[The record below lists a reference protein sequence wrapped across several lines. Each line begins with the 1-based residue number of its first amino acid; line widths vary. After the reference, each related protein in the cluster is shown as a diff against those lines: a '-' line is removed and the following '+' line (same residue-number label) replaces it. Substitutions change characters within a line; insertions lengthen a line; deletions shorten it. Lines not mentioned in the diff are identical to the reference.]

1 MKILF
6 VGVLDKEWSTNC
18 SMKRVL
24 EDAGHTV
31 ISFNYRTITENF
43 KSTGLPN
50 KWLDKLASFL
60 RSERVPLNFGWYYKR
75 GSRNKM
81 NSLLLDKVK
90 QEEFDLVLL
99 SKTDTVD
106 PRLLTKINKY
116 SPTWYFFMDPM
127 DQVRHI
133 NATAYAVRAT
143 WASATFS
150 DVTEHFKKAGANAYW
165 ITQGVDTEV
174 FKPKSL
180 PKSYDVVFVGTK
192 TAKRQR
198 YINALENAGILVTCF
213 GDGWQNPQVFHDKLV
228 NIYHKSRIIL
238 NFCRAGRG
246 FSIRVFQVMGTGSFL
261 LSEYCSDFEAFFKA
275 GLHLDWFKDEEG
287 LVDKTKHYLANESQC
302 QKIAMQGSAYV
313 YENCSWKK
321 SMNDIC
327 KIVKVCEKLVS

>member
-18 SMKRVL
+18 SMKRAL
-24 EDAGHTV
+24 EDSGHTV
-31 ISFNYRTITENF
+31 VPFNYRTISDKYNLSSISYE
-43 KSTGLPN
+43 LLDM
-50 KWLDKLASFL
+50 WLDKLASFL
-60 RSERVPLNFGWYYKR
+60 RSEKVPLNFGWYYRRR
-75 GSRNKM
+75 GRKEM
-81 NSLLLDKVK
+81 NGLLLDEVRRNG
-90 QEEFDLVLL
+90 FDLVLL

-106 PRLLTKINKY
+106 YRLLTRINRY
-116 SPTWYFFMDPM
+116 SPTWFFFMDPM
-127 DQVRHI
+127 DQARRV
-133 NATAYAVRAT
+133 NAKAYAVQAR

-150 DVTEHFKKAGANAYW
+150 DVAEHFKKAGANAYW

-174 FKPKSL
+174 FKPKPL

-198 YINALENAGILVTCF
+198 YINALEKAGISVTCF
-213 GDGWQNPQVFHDKLV
+213 GEGWRNAPVYQGELV
-228 NIYHKSRIIL
+228 DIYRRSRIIL
-238 NFCRAGRG
+238 NFCRAGKG

-275 GLHLDWFKDEEG
+275 GFHLDWFKDEEG
-287 LVDKTKHYLANESQC
+287 LVDKAKHYLANESEC
-302 QKIAMQGSAYV
+302 QKIATQGSAYV

-327 KIVKVCEKLVS
+327 KTAKV

>member
-43 KSTGLPN
+43 KSAGLPN

-75 GSRNKM
+75 GSRKKM
-81 NSLLLDKVK
+81 NALLLDKVK
-90 QEEFDLVLL
+90 QERFDFVLL

-127 DQVRHI
+127 DQVHRI

-174 FKPKSL
+174 FKTKPL

-192 TAKRQR
+192 TEKRQR
-198 YINALENAGILVTCF
+198 YINALEKAGISVTCF
-213 GDGWQNPQVFHDKLV
+213 GDGWQNPQVFHDELV

-238 NFCRAGRG
+238 NFCRAGKG

-275 GLHLDWFKDEEG
+275 GFHLDWFKDEEG
-287 LVDKTKHYLANESQC
+287 LIDKAKHYLANESEY
-302 QKIAMQGSAYV
+302 QKIATQGSDYV
-313 YENCSWKK
+313 YENYSWEK

-327 KIVKVCEKLVS
+327 KIVKV